1 MPRLVANAL
10 DSLAQMFKE
19 MGLLD
24 KAIAAWEQGL
34 AEITVLP
41 EPPQHLYNNI
51 VRRIQEAK
59 VIQGE
64 PGAGF
69 P

>member
-1 MPRLVANAL
+1 
-10 DSLAQMFKE
+10 MFKE
-19 MGLLD
+19 MGFVD